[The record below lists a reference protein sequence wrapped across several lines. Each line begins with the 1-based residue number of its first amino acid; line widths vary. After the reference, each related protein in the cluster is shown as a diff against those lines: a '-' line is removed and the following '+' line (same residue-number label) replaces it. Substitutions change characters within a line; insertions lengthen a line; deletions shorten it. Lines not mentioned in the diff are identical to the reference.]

1 MSNVPLK
8 QRVQARD
15 ALISDAEAAA
25 LSLRQQA
32 LTALRA
38 GDFDMAESAMSRS
51 DVTVQELLENLRIY
65 QAELHAQ
72 AEELAESQLRIEE
85 VLNRFSALFSSLPV
99 AAFLVSANGEVLEH
113 NRCARD
119 LFRFHARHLSERFFH
134 RLIDSQQYQSV
145 VRPAFHEAKAM
156 GASVCDAVEFITEG
170 GIRFQGELHIAV
182 LPAGRSSPVQFACV
196 VVDRSEQ
203 IAILKS
209 MHDSNRRLAA
219 SEAFLA
225 DSVHLARL
233 GGWEYTVATDVLR
246 WSEETRLMHAV
257 DAQFQP
263 TVEKGLAF
271 YTPASRPVIE
281 AAFAVALEHGTS
293 FDVELDLI
301 DASQQLLRVR
311 AVGHPEMENGHCARV
326 SGVFQDITEQ
336 HHAQQEIGQLTARLG
351 MANEAG
357 GIGIWDWDLQA
368 ERVFFDKRMRGL
380 LGQPGAIATHL
391 RTEIARAADA
401 ESLAR
406 FDAALQ
412 DALEGN
418 GHLTV
423 ELRMED
429 GDVLPD
435 SIGRHV
441 HLAGRLERDACQQS
455 LRLIGCA
462 WDCTAEKLAL
472 KLRVAKESAEFASQA
487 KSAFLSRMSHELRT
501 PLNAIMGFSQLMRL
515 EVESGDL
522 IIKPHRIAYIET
534 ASKHLLDLI
543 NEVLDVT
550 RVESGQVSIELADVS
565 LSELLAE
572 SLPMV
577 QRRADEA
584 EVSLLDATA
593 GHPDV
598 MVRADRLRL
607 KQVLINLLS
616 NAVKYNRPGGSVSVS
631 IIEDVRHVSVSVH
644 DTGIG
649 MTDAQIAGL
658 FQPFSRVGAETT
670 AVEGSGMGLFVSRRF
685 VELMGGDIHVV
696 SQPRRGST
704 FTVTLNRA

>member
-1 MSNVPLK
+1 MNTVPLK

-38 GDFDMAESAMSRS
+38 GDFDMAESAMQRS

-72 AEELAESQLRIEE
+72 AEELAESQLRTEE
-85 VLNRFSALFSSLPV
+85 MMNRFSALFSSLPV

-113 NRCARD
+113 NRCARE
-119 LFRFHARHLSERFFH
+119 LFRFHSRHLSERFFH
-134 RLIDSQQYQSV
+134 RLIDPQQYQGT
-145 VRPAFHEAKAM
+145 VRPAFHEARAM
-156 GASVCDAVEFITEG
+156 GASVCDPVEFITEG
-170 GIRFQGELHIAV
+170 GIRFQGDLHIAV
-182 LPAGRSSPVQFACV
+182 LPAGRDSAVQFACV

-203 IAILKS
+203 VAVMKA

-225 DSVHLARL
+225 DSAHLARL
-233 GGWEYTVATDVLR
+233 GGWEYTVATNALR
-246 WSEETRLMHAV
+246 WSSETRQMHAV
-257 DAQFQP
+257 DAQFEP
-263 TVEKGLAF
+263 TVESGLAF

-281 AAFAVALEHGTS
+281 AAFAAALQHGAS
-293 FDVELDLI
+293 FDVELDLV
-301 DASQQLLRVR
+301 DANQQLLRVR
-311 AVGHPEMENGHCARV
+311 AVGHAEVEDGRCGRV
-326 SGVFQDITEQ
+326 SGVFQDITAQ

-368 ERVFFDKRMRGL
+368 DRIYFDSRMLRL
-380 LGQPGAIATHL
+380 LGQLGANATHL
-391 RTEIARAADA
+391 REAIAQAADA
-401 ESLAR
+401 DSLAR
-406 FDAALQ
+406 FDAALAG
-412 DALEGN
+412 ALEGS
-418 GHLTV
+418 GILTL
-423 ELRMED
+423 ELRMAD
-429 GDVLPD
+429 GGVLPA
-435 SIGRHV
+435 SVERHV
-441 HLAGRLERDACQQS
+441 HLTGRLERDALSQP

-472 KLRVAKESAEFASQA
+472 RLRVAKESAEFASQA

-522 IIKPHRIAYIET
+522 TIKPHRIAYIET

-550 RVESGQVSIELADVS
+550 CVESGQVRIELID
-565 LSELLAE
+565 LGLRELLAE
-572 SLPMV
+572 CLPLV
-577 QRRADEA
+577 QSRADEA
-584 EVSLLDATA
+584 DVTLLDATA

-598 MVRADRLRL
+598 VVRADRLRL
-607 KQVLINLLS
+607 KEVLINLLS
-616 NAVKYNRPGGSVSVS
+616 NAVKYNRPAGSVSVS
-631 IIEDVRHVSVSVH
+631 IGEDGGRVSLSVC

-649 MTDAQIAGL
+649 MTEAQIAGL
-658 FQPFSRVGAETT
+658 FQPFSRVGAEAT
-670 AVEGSGMGLFVSRRF
+670 AIEGSGMGLFVSKRF
-685 VELMGGDIHVV
+685 VELMGGDIQVV
-696 SQPRRGST
+696 SRPRQGST
-704 FTVTLNRA
+704 FTVTLERA

>member
-1 MSNVPLK
+1 MRTVPLK
-8 QRVQARD
+8 QRVEARD

-72 AEELAESQLRIEE
+72 AEELAESQLRTEE

-113 NRCARD
+113 NRYARD
-119 LFRFHARHLSERFFH
+119 LFRFHARQLSERFFH
-134 RLIDSQQYQSV
+134 RLIDSQQYQST
-145 VRPAFHEAKAM
+145 VRPAFHEARAM
-156 GASVCDAVEFITEG
+156 GASVCDEVEFITEG
-170 GIRFQGELHIAV
+170 GIRFQGELNIAV
-182 LPAGRSSPVQFACV
+182 LPAGRNSPVQFACV

-203 IAILKS
+203 IAILKA

-233 GGWEYTVATDVLR
+233 GGWEYTVATGVLH
-246 WSEETRLMHAV
+246 WSVETRQMHAV
-257 DAQFQP
+257 DAQFEP
-263 TVEKGLAF
+263 TVESSLAF
-271 YTPASRPVIE
+271 YTPASRPLIA
-281 AAFAVALEHGTS
+281 AAFAAALKHGTS
-293 FDVELDLI
+293 FDVELDLV
-301 DASQQLLRVR
+301 DACQQLLRVR
-311 AVGHPEMENGHCARV
+311 AVGHPEIEEGRCVRV
-326 SGVFQDITEQ
+326 SGVFQDITAQ

-368 ERVFFDKRMRGL
+368 ERVYFDSRMRGL
-380 LGQPGAIATHL
+380 LGQPGAIGTHL
-391 RTEIARAADA
+391 REAISRVADG

-412 DALEGN
+412 GALEGS

-423 ELRMED
+423 ELRID
-429 GDVLPD
+429 GGDVQPAATE
-435 SIGRHV
+435 RHI
-441 HLAGRLERDACQQS
+441 HLTGRLERDTRSQP

-462 WDCTAEKLAL
+462 WDCTSEKLAER
-472 KLRVAKESAEFASQA
+472 LRVAKESAEFASQA

-550 RVESGQVSIELADVS
+550 RVESGQVHIEMIDLGLRD
-565 LSELLAE
+565 LLAE
-572 SLPMV
+572 CLPLV

-584 EVSLLDATA
+584 EVALLDATG
-593 GHPDV
+593 GHADV
-598 MVRADRLRL
+598 LVRADRLRL
-607 KQVLINLLS
+607 KEVLINLLS

-631 IIEDVRHVSVSVH
+631 IVAADSHVSLSVH

-658 FQPFSRVGAETT
+658 FQPFSRVGAEAT
-670 AVEGSGMGLFVSRRF
+670 AVEGSGMGLFVSKRF
-685 VELMGGDIHVV
+685 VELMGGDIHVL

>member
-1 MSNVPLK
+1 MRTVPLK
-8 QRVQARD
+8 QRVEARD

-72 AEELAESQLRIEE
+72 AEELAESQLRTEE
-85 VLNRFSALFSSLPV
+85 VMSRFSVLFSSLPV
-99 AAFLVSANGEVLEH
+99 AAFLVSANGELLEH
-113 NRCARD
+113 NRCARE
-119 LFRFHARHLSERFFH
+119 LFRFHARQLSERFFH
-134 RLIDSQQYQSV
+134 RLIDPRQYQST
-145 VRPAFHEAKAM
+145 VRPAFHEARAM
-156 GASVCDAVEFITEG
+156 GASVCDPVEFITEG
-170 GIRFQGELHIAV
+170 GIRFQGDLHISV
-182 LPAGRSSPVQFACV
+182 LPAGRNLPVQFACV

-203 IAILKS
+203 IAALKAL
-209 MHDSNRRLAA
+209 HDSNRRLAA

-233 GGWEYTVATDVLR
+233 GGWEYTVASDVLR
-246 WSEETRLMHAV
+246 WSAETRRMHAV
-257 DAQFQP
+257 DSQFEP
-263 TVEKGLAF
+263 TVESGLAF

-281 AAFAVALEHGTS
+281 AAFASALEYGTP
-293 FDVELDLI
+293 FDVELDLT
-301 DASQQLLRVR
+301 DASGQLLRVR
-311 AVGHPEMENGHCARV
+311 AVGHPELEEDRCVRV
-326 SGVFQDITEQ
+326 TGVFQDITAQ

-357 GIGIWDWDLQA
+357 GIGVWDWDLQA
-368 ERVFFDKRMRGL
+368 ARVYFDGRMRSL
-380 LGQPGAIATHL
+380 LGQPGANATHL
-391 RTEIARAADA
+391 REAIVSAIDA

-406 FDAALQ
+406 FDAALEG
-412 DALEGN
+412 ALEGN
-418 GHLTV
+418 DILTV
-423 ELRMED
+423 ELRIQGCE
-429 GDVLPD
+429 VLPGP
-435 SIGRHV
+435 IERHV
-441 HLAGRLERDACQQS
+441 HLTGRLERDARSQP

-472 KLRVAKESAEFASQA
+472 RLSVAKESAEFASQA

-515 EVESGDL
+515 EVEAGDL

-534 ASKHLLDLI
+534 ASQHLLELI

-550 RVESGQVSIELADVS
+550 RVESGQVRIELID
-565 LSELLAE
+565 LGLRDLLAE
-572 SLPMV
+572 CLPLV
-577 QRRADEA
+577 QARADEA
-584 EVSLLDATA
+584 EVTLPGATA
-593 GHPDV
+593 GLPDV
-598 MVRADRLRL
+598 VVRADRLRL
-607 KQVLINLLS
+607 KEVLINLLS

-631 IIEDVRHVSVSVH
+631 IGEDGRRVNLSVS

-658 FQPFSRVGAETT
+658 FQPFSRVGAEATG
-670 AVEGSGMGLFVSRRF
+670 VEGSGMGLFVSKRF
-685 VELMGGDIHVV
+685 VELMGGDIRVI
-696 SQPRRGST
+696 SQPWQGST
-704 FTVTLNRA
+704 FTVTLDRA